1 LIKAEYPQW
10 PVVGLAVGQKDY
22 MLHAMQKASEVVAKE
37 NAVIALYAAIRRAV
51 ASTKPA
57 LIM

>member
-1 LIKAEYPQW
+1 VA
-10 PVVGLAVGQKDY
+10 VVGLAVGQKDY
-22 MLHAMQKASEVVAKE
+22 MLHAMQKAGASEVVAKE